1 MNLDELKQKMDNL
14 KIKIGIEESN
24 RKNNL
29 EKLKKYGIKSI
40 NHAENAIDEFYSQI
54 EKLQILE
61 KKVLDDANKMMD
73 DIENGR

>member
-29 EKLKKYGIKSI
+29 EKLKKYDIKSI
-40 NHAENAIDEFYSQI
+40 NHAENVIDEFYSQI

-73 DIENGR
+73 EIENGR

>member
-29 EKLKKYGIKSI
+29 EKLKKYDIKSI
-40 NHAENAIDEFYSQI
+40 NHAENAIDKFYSQI

-73 DIENGR
+73 EIENGR

>member
-1 MNLDELKQKMDNL
+1 MNFDELKQKMDNL
-14 KIKIGIEESN
+14 KIQIGVEESN

-29 EKLKKYGIKSI
+29 EKLKIYDIKSI
-40 NHAENAIDEFYSQI
+40 NQAENAIDEFFSQI

-73 DIENGR
+73 EIENGN